1 MSEVKFN
8 LPNQYNV
15 SEVLFHNLE
24 AGRGDKVAVYCEERA
39 VTYTQ
44 LAETAC
50 RVGNG
55 LKSFGMEPGSRV
67 MMLLLDT
74 PEFPAT
80 FFGAIRA
87 GYVPIPTNTIL
98 STEEYQY
105 LLQDSG
111 AKAVVVSA
119 PLYEKIALII
129 DGCSE
134 LDHVIVAGDN
144 QPDTVYWD
152 EWIAA
157 ASPELDPAPTH
168 KDDQAFWLYSSGS
181 TGFPK
186 GVVHLQHDIPY
197 TIETYAKQVLG
208 IIENDIAFS
217 ASKAFHAYGLGNNVT
232 FPYAVGASTVM
243 HPGRPTPDAVFSLID
258 RFKPTIFYTAPTLY
272 AALLAVTDAEK
283 TYDLSSV
290 RVCVSAGESLPAEL
304 YRRWQERFGVDI
316 LDGIGSTEMTHIFI
330 SNRLGDVTPGSSGK
344 EVPGYEAK
352 IIDEFGN
359 PVPRGETGDL
369 MVKGDSATPYYW
381 NKPKKTEKTVRGDWI
396 FTGDRYYQDE
406 DGNYYYSGRS
416 DDMFKV
422 SGQWVSPVEV
432 ENTLIEHPAVLESGV
447 VAVLNED
454 KIKRTKAFVV
464 LQEGFEPSDELVKE
478 LQVFVK
484 SRITPYKYP
493 RMIEFVDSLPKTV
506 TGKIQRFR
514 LRDAV
519 TG

>member
-1 MSEVKFN
+1 MTEVELN
-8 LPNQYNV
+8 LPDQYNV
-15 SEVLFHNLE
+15 SEVLFHNLK
-24 AGRGDKVAVYCEERA
+24 AGRGDKVAVYCGDRE
-39 VTYTQ
+39 VTYAQ
-44 LAETAC
+44 LAEMAN

-55 LKSFGMEPGSRV
+55 LKNFGMEPGSRV

-98 STEEYQY
+98 AANEYQY

-129 DGCSE
+129 DTCSE
-134 LDHVIVAGDN
+134 LDHVIVVGDD
-144 QPDTVYWD
+144 QPDAIHWD
-152 EWIAA
+152 EWIAS
-157 ASPELDPAPTH
+157 ASPELDPTPTH

-208 IIENDIAFS
+208 IREDDIAFS

-243 HPGRPTPDAVFSLID
+243 FPGRPTPDAVFEQID

-272 AALLAVTDAEK
+272 AAMLAVIDVEEN
-283 TYDLSSV
+283 YDVGSV

-304 YRRWQERFGVDI
+304 YRRWKERFGVDI
-316 LDGIGSTEMTHIFI
+316 LDGIGSTEMLHIFI
-330 SNRLGDVTPGSSGK
+330 SNRHGDVQPGSSGK

-359 PVPRGETGDL
+359 PVERGEPGDL
-369 MVKGDSATPYYW
+369 MVKGDSALPYYW
-381 NKPKKTEKTVRGDWI
+381 NKPEKTEKTVRGDWI

-406 DGNYYYSGRS
+406 EGNYYYSGRS

-447 VAVLNED
+447 VAILNSD
-454 KIKRTKAFVV
+454 QIKRTKAFIV
-464 LQEGFEPSDELVKE
+464 LQEGYEGSDELVKE
-478 LQVFVK
+478 LQTFVK

-493 RMIEFVDSLPKTV
+493 RIIEFVDSLPKTV

-514 LRDAV
+514 LRAEA
-519 TG
+519 